1 MKVLF
6 LDIDGVICLRTSHY
20 QYFDKECCARI
31 KLILEK
37 TGAKIVV
44 SSTWRKS
51 HTLQSL
57 KELMAR
63 GYELESLKL
72 ESEEHIE
79 FDKVGTFDSEVIIG
93 MTPTLNVEYTE
104 SGIPYGRGAEI
115 SAWLSEHPEV
125 NQYVVIDDDRVDI
138 VPHTDLLVQTDTRIG
153 ITDTDVQKATITL
166 GL

>member
-6 LDIDGVICLRTSHY
+6 LDIDGVLCLRTSHY
-20 QYFDKECCARI
+20 QYFDKVCCDRI

-44 SSTWRKS
+44 SSTWRRG

-63 GYELESLKL
+63 GYDLEVF
-72 ESEEHIE
+72 ESEERVEIE
-79 FDKVGTFDSEVIIG
+79 KAGAFNSEVIIG
-93 MTPTLNVEYTE
+93 MTPVLNIEYTNPE
-104 SGIPYGRGAEI
+104 TPYGRGVEI
-115 SAWLSEHPEV
+115 SAWLLEHPEIT
-125 NQYVVIDDDRVDI
+125 QYVVIDDDRLDII
-138 VPHTDLLVQTDTRIG
+138 VPHKDFLVQTDTRIG
-153 ITDTDVQKATITL
+153 ITDTDVQKAMIIL

>member
-6 LDIDGVICLRTSHY
+6 LDIDGVLCLRTSHY
-20 QYFDKECCARI
+20 QYFDKVCCDRV
-31 KLILEK
+31 KSILDK

-44 SSTWRKS
+44 SSTWRKN

-63 GYELESLKL
+63 GYELESLGLKL
-72 ESEEHIE
+72 EVPID
-79 FDKVGTFDSEVIIG
+79 FDKAGSFDSKVIIG
-93 MTPTLNVEYTE
+93 MTPILNVEYTE

-125 NQYVVIDDDRVDI
+125 TRYVVIDDDRMDI
-138 VPHTDLLVQTDTRIG
+138 APHTDLLVQTDTQTG
-153 ITDTDVQKATITL
+153 ITDSDIQKVIYIL

>member
-1 MKVLF
+1 MSTKIIF

-57 KELMAR
+57 KELMTR
-63 GYELESLKL
+63 GYELES
-72 ESEEHIE
+72 EEHVE
-79 FDKVGTFDSEVIIG
+79 FDKVGTFDSEVVIG

-115 SAWLSEHPEV
+115 SAWLSDHPEV

-138 VPHTDLLVQTDTRIG
+138 VPHTDPLVQTDTQIG
-153 ITDTDVQKATITL
+153 ITDSDVQKAVSIL